1 MAGRRWRKTTMAMH
15 PAIECALR
23 GDLIFWGAPTYDQA
37 RIGWDEI
44 DHACG
49 DMAEFRLTRMQIDF
63 PSGGRITFRSLD
75 DPKNARGHTA
85 HGLVL
90 EEAGYIPSSA
100 YYDVLR
106 PMMSDTQGWE
116 LLIGT
121 PFGRNWFWREWMAAK
136 DYEDSQAW
144 QIPTL
149 GVAIRDGALVREPH
163 PLENPHFAFAEAV
176 RMFETMPERTF
187 RQEFLAEP
195 MDDAGLVFRNVG
207 AVSTGE
213 RQGPIEGHSYVFGV
227 DWAKAHDWTVIS
239 VFDATTVQQV
249 SLDRFNKIDYHFQL
263 GRLEAR
269 VEEYK
274 PDSIVAE
281 ANAMGEPLVEQLRRK
296 GLPVRGFTTTSASKT
311 KVIEALALAIER
323 GKIRLLD
330 DETQK
335 AELMAF
341 DMRRLPGGSFRYEA
355 PSGMHDDT
363 VIATALAWH
372 GIGRTHAGSP
382 FAGW

>member
-1 MAGRRWRKTTMAMH
+1 MAIH
-15 PAIECALR
+15 PAIEQALVGCR
-23 GDLIFWGAPTYDQA
+23 ILWAAPTYKQC
-37 RIGWDEI
+37 RVGWDEMY
-44 DHACG
+44 HACG
-49 DMAEFRLTRMQIDF
+49 KVAQFRIGQMQIRF
-63 PSGGRITFRSLD
+63 PMSGGTITFESLD
-75 DPKNARGHTA
+75 DYKNVRSLGADG
-85 HGLVL
+85 VIMD
-90 EEAGYIPSSA
+90 EAGYCPEGA
-100 YYDVLR
+100 YYEVIR
-106 PMMSDTQGWE
+106 PLISDTLGWE
-116 LLIGT
+116 LMIGT

-136 DYEDSQAW
+136 DYGDSQAW

-149 GVAIRDGALVREPH
+149 GVAIRDGVLFREPH
-163 PLENPHFAFAEAV
+163 LLEHPTFPFSEAA
-176 RMFETMPERTF
+176 RMFETMPETTF

-207 AVSTGE
+207 AVSTGK
-213 RQGPIEGHSYVFGV
+213 RQKAIEGHSYVFGV

-239 VFDATTVQQV
+239 VFDATTIRQV
-249 SLDRFNKIDYHFQL
+249 CLDRFNKIDYHFQL

-269 VEEYK
+269 VKEYH

-311 KVIEALALAIER
+311 QVIEALALAIER
-323 GKIRLLD
+323 GEITLLN

-372 GIGRTHAGSP
+372 AIGRTHSGSP
-382 FAGW
+382 FASW

>member
-1 MAGRRWRKTTMAMH
+1 MAIH
-15 PAIECALR
+15 PAIERAVR

-37 RIGWDEI
+37 RIGWDEME
-44 DHACG
+44 HACG
-49 DMAEFRLTRMQIDF
+49 DEAEFRLTRMQIDF
-63 PSGGRITFRSLD
+63 PSRGRITFRSLD

-85 HGLVL
+85 HGLIL
-90 EEAGYIPSSA
+90 EEAGYIPESA

-106 PMMSDTQGWE
+106 PMISDCQGWE
-116 LLIGT
+116 LMIGT

-149 GVAIRDGALVREPH
+149 GVAIRDGILVREPH
-163 PLENPHFAFAEAV
+163 PLENPHFAFSEAE
-176 RMFETMPERTF
+176 RMYETMPELTF

-195 MDDAGLVFRNVG
+195 MDDAGLVFRNIA
-207 AVSTGE
+207 AVSTGK

-239 VFDATTVQQV
+239 VFDVTAIRQV
-249 SLDRFNKIDYHFQL
+249 CLDRFNKIDYHFQL

-269 VEEYK
+269 VEEYH

-311 KVIEALALAIER
+311 QVIEALALAIER
-323 GKIRLLD
+323 GEITLLN

-341 DMRRLPGGSFRYEA
+341 GMRRLPGGSFRYEA

-372 GIGRTHAGSP
+372 GIGRTHSGSP
-382 FAGW
+382 FAAW